1 MQVRAAPGST
11 SPGGFGRQGTHKHP
25 GFHWLPEVHW
35 ANFKAKA
42 WTQVALFP
50 QRPGGAATA
59 SGKQQGSEKGG
70 GCGRGLSLLS
80 WHTRKH
86 NWVRTAIPRPPTQ
99 EGPALPGWLQTNS
112 EAALEQNTHFTC
124 TLTSHNHPMCQKLI
138 GKTLFWD
145 NFNLELKYEMHCRSN
160 IPPPLSL
167 LLPKMN

>member
-112 EAALEQNTHFTC
+112 EAALEQNTLYMYSHF
-124 TLTSHNHPMCQKLI
+124 SQ
-138 GKTLFWD
+138 
-145 NFNLELKYEMHCRSN
+145 
-160 IPPPLSL
+160 PPYVSETNWKNTFLGQFQFRTQI
-167 LLPKMN
+167 